1 LVDGF
6 GCATHDVEDGR
17 IGAHGGPVGS
27 PHSAGDRGMSWSI
40 IIMYAV
46 AAVLALVG
54 AGLLLAL
61 TRPSGPAKVY
71 VFRMCG
77 IMLLA
82 GGIVLAMSA
91 TAMWNWSTED
101 ASLTATSESVTL

>member
-1 LVDGF
+1 
-6 GCATHDVEDGR
+6 
-17 IGAHGGPVGS
+17 
-27 PHSAGDRGMSWSI
+27 MSWQI
-40 IIMYAV
+40 VIMYAV
-46 AAVLALVG
+46 AAALTLVG

-91 TAMWNWSTED
+91 TAMWNWSAET
-101 ASLTATSESVTL
+101 SLTPGGEGGVS

>member
-1 LVDGF
+1 
-6 GCATHDVEDGR
+6 
-17 IGAHGGPVGS
+17 
-27 PHSAGDRGMSWSI
+27 MSWQV

-46 AAVLALVG
+46 SAVLALTG

-71 VFRMCG
+71 VFRMAG

-91 TAMWNWSTED
+91 TAMREWSAED
-101 ASLTATSESVTL
+101 SLTANVQGVDL

>member
-1 LVDGF
+1 MVDGF

-27 PHSAGDRGMSWSI
+27 PGSAGARGMSWSI

-71 VFRMCG
+71 VFRMVG

-91 TAMWNWSTED
+91 TAMRQWSAED
-101 ASLTATSESVTL
+101 SLTANAQSIEP

>member
-27 PHSAGDRGMSWSI
+27 PGSAGARGMSWSI

-71 VFRMCG
+71 VFRMVG

-91 TAMWNWSTED
+91 TAMWNWSAEV
-101 ASLTATSESVTL
+101 SLTSTGESRSS